1 MMTDMKKGRPAT
13 DGAAPTTKLATP
25 ILLDPETML
34 EGVLVLVVAHAEAGE
49 TRYRRRVFYTVAAAQ
64 RAADRAVER
73 GHAASITLCRLA
85 PVTTLAEGW
94 KA

>member
-1 MMTDMKKGRPAT
+1 MMTDMKKDLPPT
-13 DGAAPTTKLATP
+13 DGAAPTTKLAAPTF
-25 ILLDPETML
+25 LDPETML
-34 EGVLVLVVAHAEAGE
+34 EGVLVLVVAHAEAEE

-85 PVTTLAEGW
+85 PVTTLAERG